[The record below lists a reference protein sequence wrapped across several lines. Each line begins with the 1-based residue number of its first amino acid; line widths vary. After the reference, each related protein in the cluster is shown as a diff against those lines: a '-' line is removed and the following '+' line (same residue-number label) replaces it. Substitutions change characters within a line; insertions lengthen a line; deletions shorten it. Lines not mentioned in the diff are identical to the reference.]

1 MSKPLSLQPASKRK
15 ISLTVRVSA
24 LLVLAV
30 VVPLIITVLSSEFIL
45 RPTLLNQAANDMESD
60 AQTHAQAVDS
70 YLVARLQE
78 LGSVGQYMAIQKSLM
93 GDPAYQNQAHNEL
106 VVGNQLVPDYN
117 AWTIFDARGNVRLSY
132 PLPPKPHG
140 KYLIVPGALQ
150 QLHGVN
156 KSLISDVYFNNASR
170 AAYIDIY
177 SSITD
182 EHGQFL
188 GFVRATLDLNTLWT
202 QVDDETNAGPGNYAM
217 VVDGH
222 GVRIA
227 YTNTDATKT
236 TLPVGLFK
244 AIAPLPTQFQ
254 QLVKDEDLYGNS
266 ISPVTTLADPTLF
279 NMQQNTQGPAS
290 FQMVPGLQTQSYQVS
305 RATSRIVPW
314 TYLVLRPMS
323 TITKAADQQELYLF
337 LIATLV
343 TILAAVI
350 GLTVGQG
357 ITRPILR
364 SVSSLLES
372 SQSLKALASSEQST
386 ASEQKWIVDSSKVG
400 LQSVEYYSDAA
411 SVAARK
417 LNEISE
423 TLQRTWDRNS
433 DQQNNMYLVEL
444 AEIAKY
450 IDKAVS
456 GQKKSSIGLA
466 SAIRVTSQITDQ
478 LVSGATSASEA
489 SAQLDAV
496 VEQLREVAGK

>member
-1 MSKPLSLQPASKRK
+1 
-15 ISLTVRVSA
+15 
-24 LLVLAV
+24 
-30 VVPLIITVLSSEFIL
+30 
-45 RPTLLNQAANDMESD
+45 MESD
-60 AQTHAQAVDS
+60 AQTHAQVVDS

-78 LGSVGQYMAIQKSLM
+78 LGSIGQYLAIQKFLT
-93 GDPAYQNQAHNEL
+93 GDPAYRNQAYNEL

-117 AWTIFDARGNVRLSY
+117 AWTIFDTRGNVRLSY

-140 KYLIVPGALQ
+140 KYMIVPGALQ

-156 KSLISDVYFNNASR
+156 KSLISDVYFNDASR

-182 EHGQFL
+182 ERGQFL

-227 YTNTDATKT
+227 YTNTDATLT
-236 TLPVGLFK
+236 TLPVALFQ
-244 AIAPLPTQFQ
+244 AIAPLPPQFQ

-266 ISPVTTLADPTLF
+266 ISPVKVLADPTLAT
-279 NMQQNTQGPAS
+279 MQQNTQGPAS
-290 FQMVPGLQTQSYQVS
+290 FQMVPGLQTQLYQVS

-314 TYLVLRPMS
+314 TYLVLRPVS

-343 TILAAVI
+343 TVLAAIV
-350 GLTVGQG
+350 GLTVGQSL
-357 ITRPILR
+357 TRPILR

-372 SQSLKALASSEQST
+372 SQSLKTLAASEQST

-400 LQSVEYYSDAA
+400 LESVEYYSDAA

-417 LNEISE
+417 LDQISE
-423 TLQRTWDRNS
+423 ALQRTWDRNS
-433 DQQNNMYLVEL
+433 DQQNNMYLLEI

-456 GQKKSSIGLA
+456 GQKKSSIGLS
-466 SAIRVTSQITDQ
+466 SAIRVTAQIADQ
-478 LVSGATSASEA
+478 LVSGATSATEA

-496 VEQLREVAGK
+496 VEQLRKVAGK

>member
-15 ISLTVRVSA
+15 VSLTVRVSA

-45 RPTLLNQAANDMESD
+45 RPTLLTQAANDMESD

-78 LGSVGQYMAIQKSLM
+78 LGSVGQYLAIQKLLT
-93 GDPAYQNQAHNEL
+93 GDTTYRNQASNEL

-117 AWTIFDARGNVRLSY
+117 AWTIFDAKGNVRLSY

-140 KYLIVPGALQ
+140 KYMIVPGALQ
-150 QLHGVN
+150 QLNGVN

-182 EHGQFL
+182 GRGQFL
-188 GFVRATLDLNTLWT
+188 GFVRATLDLNTVWT

-244 AIAPLPTQFQ
+244 AITPMPLQFQ
-254 QLVKDEDLYGNS
+254 QLIKDEDLYGNS
-266 ISPVTTLADPTLF
+266 ISPVTVKADPTLA
-279 NMQQNTQGPAS
+279 NMQQNTQGSAS
-290 FQMVPGLQTQSYQVS
+290 FQMVPALQSQQFQVS

-314 TYLVLRPMS
+314 TYLVLRPVS

-343 TILAAVI
+343 TVLAAVA
-350 GLTVGQG
+350 GLAVGQG

-372 SQSLKALASSEQST
+372 SQSLKTLAASEQST
-386 ASEQKWIVDSSKVG
+386 ATEQRWIVDSSKVG
-400 LQSVEYYSDAA
+400 LESVEYYSDAA
-411 SVAARK
+411 SVAARR
-417 LNEISE
+417 LDEITE
-423 TLQRTWDRNS
+423 GLQRTWERNNT
-433 DQQNNMYLVEL
+433 QQNLKYLQ
-444 AEIAKY
+444 EIVTTAKY
-450 IDKAVS
+450 LDKAIS

-466 SAIRVTSQITDQ
+466 SAIRVTAQITDQ

>member
-1 MSKPLSLQPASKRK
+1 MSKSIIAQSATKRK

-30 VVPLIITVLSSEFIL
+30 VIPLIITVLSSEFIL

-78 LGSVGQYMAIQKSLM
+78 LGSVGQYLAIQRFLA
-93 GDPAYQNQAHNEL
+93 GDPTYRDQAYNEL
-106 VVGNQLVPDYN
+106 TVGDQLVPDYN
-117 AWTIFDARGNVRLSY
+117 AWTLFDTRGNVRLSY

-140 KYLIVPGALQ
+140 KYMIVPGALQ

-156 KSLISDVYFNNASR
+156 KTLISDVYFNDASR

-182 EHGQFL
+182 AHGHFL
-188 GFVRATLDLNTLWT
+188 GFVRATLDLNVLWT
-202 QVDDETNAGPGNYAM
+202 QVNDETDAGPGNFAM

-227 YTNTDATKT
+227 YTNTDATLT
-236 TLPVGLFK
+236 TLPVALFQ
-244 AIAPLPTQFQ
+244 AIAPLPAQFQ
-254 QLVKDEDLYGNS
+254 QLIKDEDLYGNS
-266 ISPVTTLADPTLF
+266 IAPVKVLADPTLAE
-279 NMQQNTQGPAS
+279 MQQNTQGPAS
-290 FQMVPGLQTQSYQVS
+290 FQMVPSLFNQPYQVS

-314 TYLVLRPMS
+314 TYLVLRPVK
-323 TITKAADQQELYLF
+323 TITNASDQQELYLF

-343 TILAAVI
+343 TVLAAVV
-350 GLTVGQG
+350 GLVVGQG
-357 ITRPILR
+357 LTRPILR

-372 SQSLKALASSEQST
+372 SQSLKRLATSEQTT
-386 ASEQKWIVDSSKVG
+386 ANEQQWIVESSKVG

-411 SVAARK
+411 SIAARK
-417 LNEISE
+417 LDELST
-423 TLQRTWDRNS
+423 TLQRNWERNS
-433 DQQNNMYLVEL
+433 AQQNSVYLQ
-444 AEIAKY
+444 EIIATAKY
-450 IDKAVS
+450 IDKAITS
-456 GQKKSSIGLA
+456 QKKSSIGLA
-466 SAIRVTSQITDQ
+466 SAIRVTAQITDQ

-489 SAQLDAV
+489 SEQLDAV
-496 VEQLREVAGK
+496 VAQLREVAGK